1 MRRMMQR
8 IVLNWPNPLLN
19 FVDFLLDGLHGF
31 NEAI

>member
-1 MRRMMQR
+1 MRRMVQR

-19 FVDFLLDGLHGF
+19 FDDFLLDGFHSL